1 MLGTGRKTLEA
12 KVKALELPG
21 VAGVV
26 KFSTPLAHLITAG
39 ELFPA
44 TPLTAPDSWCCRHL
58 IPYHSRPFCSSAGT
72 LPCYGCLSELCHC
85 LLPRHS
91 GR

>member
-1 MLGTGRKTLEA
+1 MLGAGCKSLEA

-44 TPLTAPDSWCCRHL
+44 TALTAPDSRYCEHL
-58 IPYHSRPFCSSAGT
+58 IPHHSRPFYSSDGT
-72 LPCYGCLSELCHC
+72 LPCAEQGMH
-85 LLPRHS
+85 LLA
-91 GR
+91 GRLY